1 MTPDEYRAFTA
12 ELAAGVAR
20 DPRVVGLVAVGSMA
34 ERDYAPDEWS
44 DHDFFLISE
53 PGGQEAFRNDLAWL
67 PRPEQIVM
75 SFRETEHGVKVVYAD
90 GHLLEFAVFDLDET
104 ALAGVNRYRVLVD
117 RDGVLE
123 PRMAELAARPKR
135 HETDEHLFG
144 MAVTAALVA
153 AGRARRG
160 EVLSGSFFAVSAAR
174 HLCALLARH
183 VPSERAAILDDL
195 DPLRRFEVAYP
206 ALGAELGA
214 ALRLAPP
221 AAAARLLAIA
231 ERELRGRVPGLPW
244 AVLEAVRLE

>member
-1 MTPDEYRAFTA
+1 MSPEDYRAFTA
-12 ELAAGVAR
+12 ELANGLVR
-20 DPRVVGLVAVGSMA
+20 DPRVAGLVAVGSMA

-44 DHDFFLISE
+44 DHDFFLISD
-53 PGGQEAFRNDLAWL
+53 PGGQETFRTDLSWL
-67 PRPEQIVM
+67 PRAGEIVM
-75 SFRETEHGVKVVYAD
+75 SFRETEHGVKVVYRD

-104 ALAGVNRYRVLVD
+104 ALAGVNRYRVLLD

-123 PRMAELAARPKR
+123 ARMAELAARPKR
-135 HETDEHLFG
+135 HESDEHLFG
-144 MAVTAALVA
+144 MAVTNALVA
-153 AGRARRG
+153 SGRARRG

-183 VPSERAAILDDL
+183 VPSEQAAILDDL

-206 ALGAELGA
+206 QLGAEIGA

-221 AAAARLLAIA
+221 DAAALLLAIA
-231 ERELRGRVPGLPW
+231 ERELRERVPGLPW